1 MARVQ
6 LTAAPEEVAARIPSS
21 YRSEIEATDHGSSF
35 ITGAPDWDDL
45 AWHLLWVCRDLDT
58 QLLMDS
64 SPEADHLRDAL
75 RRIATDAQNAEANT
89 ARKVQRCNSCHNAGV

>member
-6 LTAAPEEVAARIPSS
+6 LTAAPEEVAARIPST
-21 YRSEIEATDHGSSF
+21 YRPEIEATDHGSSF

-58 QLLMDS
+58 QLLMDY

-75 RRIATDAQNAEANT
+75 RRIATDAHNAEANT
-89 ARKVQRCNSCHNAGV
+89 AHKDTHGPIPKTR